1 MCGLVGA
8 LTDLAVHP
16 ALAAETLTRMRDRA
30 AERGPDAGGLHLE
43 GPLALAHRRLA
54 VVGLGEDGAQPAVG
68 TDWVLAYNGELY
80 ELESLRTRLRAAGRP
95 APSRGGDTAVL
106 LAALE
111 AFGEAILGEL
121 RGMFALAAWHRP
133 SGRLVLARDG
143 LGVKP
148 LYLWTGSREL
158 VFASDVRSLLAHPR
172 VPVRPDLEGVSAYL
186 TTLRS
191 TRPAGTLFEGVR
203 MLAAGTCLVA
213 ELRDG
218 ALQTE
223 EAPLRSARAV
233 ERSWTEEAASA
244 ALRAALEDSVARQN
258 QAEVPVCALLSGG
271 LDSSSIVAL
280 ASRAH
285 PALRTYVAGTPGHGG
300 DLEQAAEV
308 AAQLGT
314 DHAEARID
322 AQGFRAGW
330 QELVRRGGLPL
341 STPNEVAILE
351 VCRRLRRDG
360 CIVTLSGEGADELL
374 GGYSQ
379 VLDACRVFEQGGAAG
394 ALTPARFHWEI
405 GSWVGAE
412 AKAAVLDPA
421 VHAAAGEDAQVL
433 HDLEASFARCREE
446 AGPDADPLDAHL
458 RFQRLHNLACLLE
471 RLDRS
476 SMLASVEGRV
486 PFADQEL
493 LALCESFPAD
503 LRYPPEAPA
512 ERTAGAATGSAAV
525 ATLPRSKRV
534 LRRAVADLV
543 SPEVLARPKASF
555 PLPFQDWIEPVAA
568 GLLTSPFAAAV
579 FQPEALHLVAQDPGA
594 RWSFAW
600 PMVNIALW
608 GDRWFS

>member
-1 MCGLVGA
+1 
-8 LTDLAVHP
+8 
-16 ALAAETLTRMRDRA
+16 
-30 AERGPDAGGLHLE
+30 
-43 GPLALAHRRLA
+43 
-54 VVGLGEDGAQPAVG
+54 
-68 TDWVLAYNGELY
+68 
-80 ELESLRTRLRAAGRP
+80 
-95 APSRGGDTAVL
+95 
-106 LAALE
+106 
-111 AFGEAILGEL
+111 
-121 RGMFALAAWHRP
+121 
-133 SGRLVLARDG
+133 
-143 LGVKP
+143 
-148 LYLWTGSREL
+148 
-158 VFASDVRSLLAHPR
+158 
-172 VPVRPDLEGVSAYL
+172 
-186 TTLRS
+186 
-191 TRPAGTLFEGVR
+191 
-203 MLAAGTCLVA
+203 
-213 ELRDG
+213 
-218 ALQTE
+218 
-223 EAPLRSARAV
+223 
-233 ERSWTEEAASA
+233 
-244 ALRAALEDSVARQN
+244 
-258 QAEVPVCALLSGG
+258 
-271 LDSSSIVAL
+271 
-280 ASRAH
+280 
-285 PALRTYVAGTPGHGG
+285 
-300 DLEQAAEV
+300 
-308 AAQLGT
+308 
-314 DHAEARID
+314 
-322 AQGFRAGW
+322 
-330 QELVRRGGLPL
+330 
-341 STPNEVAILE
+341 
-351 VCRRLRRDG
+351 
-360 CIVTLSGEGADELL
+360 
-374 GGYSQ
+374 
-379 VLDACRVFEQGGAAG
+379 VFEQGGAAG

-458 RFQRLHNLACLLE
+458 RFQRIHNLACLLE

-543 SPEVLARPKASF
+543 SPDVLARPKASF